1 LAQPNPPDVSR
12 DDLNQIVD
20 RMNEALTLI
29 RTDLQFQIESGGTGL
44 VVNVVDRDTGEI
56 IRQIPSTQAQ
66 RVEAALDELKGTLIE
81 DVA

>member
-1 LAQPNPPDVSR
+1 MDHSNPPDVSR
-12 DDLNQIVD
+12 DDLNQIVA
-20 RMNEALTLI
+20 RMNESLTLI
-29 RTDLQFQIESGGTGL
+29 RTDLQFQIDAGGTRL

-56 IRQIPSTQAQ
+56 IRQIPSTHAQ